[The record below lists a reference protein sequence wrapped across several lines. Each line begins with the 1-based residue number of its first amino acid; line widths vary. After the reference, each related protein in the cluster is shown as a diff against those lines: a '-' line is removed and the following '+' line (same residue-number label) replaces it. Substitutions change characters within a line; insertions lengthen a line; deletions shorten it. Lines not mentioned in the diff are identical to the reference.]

1 MELPA
6 RAEETKRHEPPE
18 IPVTEEI
25 MEPVILTDFE
35 IEILPSEVKRLL
47 GHREEPG
54 AVRDRGT
61 PGVEAGRQGTDPAGR
76 LEQAIDEAISRAGE
90 LLWTAGVYVVGTGDD
105 LQGSSVFEGLERV
118 AYCVCTIGP
127 ALEEEVTR
135 LSGGDELLRAVV
147 LDSAGSVA
155 AEAVAEYM
163 DRRIQEE
170 AARSG
175 LKTSCRASPGYG
187 DWDVREQAKLFRIVP
202 ADRIG
207 VTLSESSMMMPRK
220 SVSFA
225 IHIAERPE
233 RLRSENSCRN
243 CDRMDCPYKLLE

>member
-1 MELPA
+1 
-6 RAEETKRHEPPE
+6 
-18 IPVTEEI
+18 

-35 IEILPSEVKRLL
+35 IEMLPSEVKRLL
-47 GHREEPG
+47 GHRGEPG
-54 AVRDRGT
+54 AARGRGALSGEAERRD
-61 PGVEAGRQGTDPAGR
+61 ADSSGR
-76 LEQAIDEAISRAGE
+76 LERAIDEAISRARE
-90 LLWTAGVYVVGTGDD
+90 LLRTAGLYVVGSGGD
-105 LQGSSVFEGLERV
+105 LPGSTVFEGLERI

-127 ALEEEVTR
+127 ALEDEVTR

-147 LDSAGSVA
+147 LDAAGSVA

-163 DRRIQEE
+163 DQRIQEE
-170 AARSG
+170 AEGLG

-187 DWDVREQAKLFRIVP
+187 DWDVREQSKLFRIVP
-202 ADRIG
+202 AERIG
-207 VTLSESSMMMPRK
+207 VTLSESSMMTPRK

-243 CDRMDCPYKLLE
+243 CDRTDCSYKLLE